1 MAEIVFSCI
10 GILFLMFGYVIR
22 DIQLI
27 SDYSEDKGD
36 NKNKLLIWIG
46 KYYFLIGILF
56 LIAALLTYI
65 MPLDYIKWIGY
76 VVLLFMILVEM
87 TLGRE
92 KYIKNN
98 GCRR

>member
-1 MAEIVFSCI
+1 MRMAEIVFSCI

-46 KYYFLIGILF
+46 
-56 LIAALLTYI
+56 
-65 MPLDYIKWIGY
+65 Y